1 MSSKFLGI
9 DLGYHSIV
17 SASSDTTDP
26 FVVTV
31 DANGLSNRSTP
42 SIIGIENNRVLF
54 GEEAETRI
62 TSVPQKMIS
71 SIPHVIQAG
80 KLHGPFDLSSES
92 IHLDSCHLLSLF
104 FKNFVEQV
112 HGPNVSLQHVTISVP
127 VQFTFEQKQLVV
139 DAALLTGLEGKFSII
154 DHLDAAM
161 TLMYR
166 DLSAAAAAATTGYK
180 TVIVVDCGFR
190 ETGVG
195 IMSDGEIVCKKSIAF
210 GVVDM
215 VHAIGTIL
223 FPGKKIFDFL
233 FTSDKK
239 LYFRL
244 FKVCEKILKDL
255 SMLPTTVVDLGDY
268 EEALD
273 RNGIKLARRDFAK
286 SVNRDQLESV
296 LIELGF
302 SQKLSSVIKATIDGV
317 YSPPTR
323 PRVEIVG
330 GGSRVPFIAKLV
342 SETTGVDQLGRS
354 MDGTA
359 FAALGSAL
367 WSAGLHVKGGVMTL
381 DDSKPDRNR
390 LIELEVLQ
398 SRIESVHKEEVARLA
413 KKNDLESFLFQVKYW
428 LDEDERTGKNLLPRQ
443 QIQAELDSL
452 WLWFEDNVE
461 SGSGEEFEFKNET
474 LKNFVQEEGKE
485 FFANL
490 ESDKIKTEKSLSA
503 NAEYLSSHSAN
514 ETSAEKREKH
524 SSALGKD
531 QAMKL
536 AARNKDEGND
546 LFKHGTV
553 TDAMNRYLRAIGI
566 LAQIKKNECTMDEKS
581 YVDSIG
587 LACNLNI
594 AQCVVRMTADP
605 ASLTQEE
612 RYGLLKRGI
621 ASADSALAIDPSSSK
636 AKYRKAVCLERMKE
650 TEKAKQVIDEA
661 MRENPDDDDLKKLY
675 DSLMASLKEQ
685 QSKAKKFFSKMFQ

>member
-1 MSSKFLGI
+1 MSAVVKFLGI
-9 DLGYHSIV
+9 DLGYHSVV
-17 SASSDTTDP
+17 SASSDVSEP

-62 TSVPQKMIS
+62 ASVPQKMVS
-71 SIPHVIQAG
+71 SIPYAIAAG
-80 KLHGPFDLSSES
+80 KQHGPFDMSSEL

-104 FKNFVEQV
+104 FRNFVQQV
-112 HGPNVSLQHVTISVP
+112 HGPNVELKHVTIAVP
-127 VQFTFEQKQLVV
+127 VGFTDEQKQLVV
-139 DAALLTGLEGKFSII
+139 DAAILTGLDNRFTII

-166 DLSAAAAAATTGYK
+166 DVSAASAAGTTGIR
-180 TVIVVDCGFR
+180 TVVVVDCGFR
-190 ETGVG
+190 ETSVGV
-195 IMSDGEIVCKKSIAF
+195 MKDGEIVRKKAVSF

-215 VHAIGTIL
+215 VHAIGDIL
-223 FPGKKIFDFL
+223 FPGKEIFSNL
-233 FTSDKK
+233 FSNDKK

-244 FKVCEKILKDL
+244 FKVCEKLLKEL

-268 EEALD
+268 EEGLE
-273 RNGIKLARRDFAK
+273 RNGIRLAAKDF
-286 SVNRDQLESV
+286 SRTVTRDQFEGI
-296 LIELGF
+296 LIENKIA
-302 SQKLSSVIKATIDGV
+302 QKFQTTITSCIEGL
-317 YSPPTR
+317 YAPPTR
-323 PRVEIVG
+323 PRVEVVG

-342 SETTGVDQLGRS
+342 SESTGVDQLGRS
-354 MDGTA
+354 MDGSA
-359 FAALGSAL
+359 FAALGAAL
-367 WSAGLHVKGGVMTL
+367 WSAGLHVKGCMSVSSMGR
-381 DDSKPDRNR
+381 DESR
-390 LIELEVLQ
+390 LTELRAIQE
-398 SRIESVHKEEVARLA
+398 RIEIVHHKEVARLA
-413 KKNDLESFLFQVKYW
+413 KKNDLESYLFQVKYW
-428 LDEDERTGKNLLPRQ
+428 LDEDEKTGLMPRNE
-443 QIQAELDSL
+443 IQSRLDSM
-452 WLWFEDNVE
+452 WLWFEDNME
-461 SGSGEEFEFKNET
+461 TASMEEFESQTND
-474 LKNFVQEEGKE
+474 LKNFVEEKGSK
-485 FFANL
+485 FFEKLQADR
-490 ESDKIKTEKSLSA
+490 EKKEKSLTA
-503 NAEYLSSHSAN
+503 NAEYLSAHSAH
-514 ETSAEKREKH
+514 ESSAEKREKH

-566 LAQIKKNECTMDEKS
+566 LAQIKRNECTGDEKG
-581 YVDSIG
+581 YVDSIA

-594 AQCVVRMTADP
+594 AQCVIRMTAEP
-605 ASLTQEE
+605 SSNLTQDE

-621 ASADSALAIDPSSSK
+621 ACADSALAIDPVNSK

-675 DSLMASLKEQ
+675 DSIVASLKEQ